1 MPDNNELQLN
11 FSNKVDVLQNKSNTT
26 SVFLVISV
34 IQPHLLNNKT
44 RQAIKMIKTCI
55 VIIDIT
61 NRRNT
66 IDPTETANMSWK
78 VCHHSLRYV

>member
-44 RQAIKMIKTCI
+44 HQAITMIKTCI

-61 NRRNT
+61 IQQRQL
-66 IDPTETANMSWK
+66 ICLGEW
-78 VCHHSLRYV
+78 VIIH